1 MINSILSRE
10 ELLMLHSV
18 NSMNFFNKRI
28 EDYELSEKHQYEK
41 QMILLLEQISES
53 LKEGECGNLA
63 SQLIRLN
70 DLNKMRITSI

>member
-10 ELLMLHSV
+10 ELLMLNSV

-28 EDYELSEKHQYEK
+28 EDYELSEKQQYEK
-41 QMILLLEQISES
+41 QMILLLEQITES
-53 LKEGECGNLA
+53 LIEGECGNLA

-70 DLNKMRITSI
+70 ALNKMRIKSI